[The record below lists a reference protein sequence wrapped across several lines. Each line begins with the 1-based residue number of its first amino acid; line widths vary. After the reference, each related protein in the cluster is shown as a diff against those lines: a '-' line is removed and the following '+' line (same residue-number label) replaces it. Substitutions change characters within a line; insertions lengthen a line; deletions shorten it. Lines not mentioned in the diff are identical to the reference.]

1 MTELHDKLDNM
12 GVDTL
17 YITGLALDFCVFYSA
32 MDATSLNYTTYVV
45 EDATRGITPEGIAEA
60 KSQMKENGIRFI
72 NSSEVLSSPIN
83 GQITLIPCAISLTF
97 CLFILK
103 YIR

>member
-1 MTELHDKLDNM
+1 MTELHDKLENM

-60 KSQMKENGIRFI
+60 KSQMKENGIPGLHTT
-72 NSSEVLSSPIN
+72 SE
-83 GQITLIPCAISLTF
+83 
-97 CLFILK
+97 
-103 YIR
+103 